1 MPSSHRLRL
10 SLVGLAATPALTL
23 GLVAAPAGASL
34 QAAPAA
40 HAAPAAVPPVA
51 DEGPHRPEP
60 VPARS

>member
-1 MPSSHRLRL
+1 M
-10 SLVGLAATPALTL
+10 GLAATPALTL